1 MSNKLKI
8 TESQISMLQQRE
20 KDLAKRKVL
29 KITESQY
36 NSIFKKYDKAEKTM
50 DKNMANLNMEDSKVE
65 DKDINPL
72 EFAQEIIVF
81 IKDIVTNPR
90 QVPFSK
96 YWEDLD
102 ISRAELFKLLKEEGL
117 LTKMVEGDK
126 STSYSTKKNGFR
138 RGVKKVFNE
147 LNKAKRDLSEDGY
160 ISGISD
166 PRDEPIH
173 PPRPFSK
180 NKSFEL
186 IDYNE
191 QNEQLALFRR
201 DGLLYAINGD
211 VIPDEYIKQ
220 YADFDGIVDE
230 EAIVAM
236 VNEEYNKAKIGDDG
250 ELALDKLF
258 DGHLVFVNDEVK
270 AHLLESYGNNIKMVE
285 LLNQIPE
292 STTGAGALD
301 MGGPVGGRSS
311 GLPRQKNSNVQRSPS
326 SEMGRTI
333 NDSEL
338 LGEELARNK
347 YSVVTNIEDNGGDAS
362 PFFDEFYQV
371 QDYMNMLEKK
381 GMVTGV
387 TVRKTDENGVEKSF
401 VCDFDGQEW
410 AKRKKQVTEMDSGTA
425 GGDSGGF
432 DYAVPM
438 GDGGNFWTA
447 GIKQNRIKGDTDMPM
462 VKRTIGVN
470 ENVVKGQIYSNGNG
484 RLRIDKIVQ
493 NDITNPEIS
502 DSNTT
507 FKVTSWGAGQ
517 KKSLN
522 IAPSKLGG
530 WTLQENKTFK
540 KVLKLTETQ
549 IEMLGEVELAYPNG
563 KYVEI
568 DDCTKLNNN
577 KVAQNG
583 GCSQGDDG
591 VVKTT
596 TSIEA

>member
-8 TESQISMLQQRE
+8 TESQIAMLQQRE

-50 DKNMANLNMEDSKVE
+50 DKKMANLNMEGNEVE

-81 IKDIVTNPR
+81 IKDIITNPR

-126 STSYSTKKNGFR
+126 NTSYSTKKNGFR
-138 RGVKKVFNE
+138 RGIKRVFTE

-160 ISGISD
+160 VSGWDD
-166 PRDEPIH
+166 PTDEPMH
-173 PPRPFSK
+173 PDRPYSK
-180 NKSFEL
+180 NKSFES
-186 IDYNE
+186 IHYNE
-191 QNEQLALFRR
+191 NSELLTLFKR

-220 YADFDGIVDE
+220 YCDFDGIVDE
-230 EAIVAM
+230 DAIITM
-236 VNEEYNKAKIGDDG
+236 VNEEYNKAKMSDDG

-270 AHLLESYGNNIKMVE
+270 AHLLESYGNDIKMVE
-285 LLNQIPE
+285 ILNQIPE
-292 STTGAGALD
+292 STTGEGALGS
-301 MGGPVGGRSS
+301 GGPVGGMSS
-311 GLPRQKNSNVQRSPS
+311 GLPRQKNNVQRSPA
-326 SEMGRTI
+326 SEMGGII

-338 LGEELARNK
+338 LDEELARNK
-347 YSVVTNIEDNGGDAS
+347 YSVVTNIENNGGDAS

-371 QDYMNMLEKK
+371 QDYMNKLEKG

-387 TVRKTDENGVEKSF
+387 TVRKTDDNGVEKSF

-410 AKRKKQVTEMDSGTA
+410 VKRKTPMAETTIA
-425 GGDSGGF
+425 GAS
-432 DYAVPM
+432 A
-438 GDGGNFWTA
+438 DGGSSGPFITNAFENEG
-447 GIKQNRIKGDTDMPM
+447 GIPM

-470 ENVVKGQIYSNGNG
+470 ENFERGQVYSNGNG
-484 RLRIDKIVQ
+484 RIRIDNIVQ
-493 NDITNPEIS
+493 NDVENPEIS

-507 FKVTSWGAGQ
+507 LKVTSWGAGQ
-517 KKSLN
+517 KKNFN
-522 IAPSKLGG
+522 IAPSQLGG
-530 WTLQENKTFK
+530 WILQERKRFK
-540 KVLKLTETQ
+540 KVLKLTESQ
-549 IEMLGEVELAYPNG
+549 IDMLGEVELAYPNG